1 MGAYATPDPV
11 PTGSEHTASP
21 DDRRVDRVAIAVVPV
36 AVAIGLM
43 VWLCVS
49 RDLMEVAF
57 LVVGLW
63 VGALLRDLRYA
74 FEVQRGWPCIERMFD
89 WAKIEE
95 MAGEE

>member
-1 MGAYATPDPV
+1 MTDQTRAKKLLARRADPPTAIGSLLAQARVRV
-11 PTGSEHTASP
+11 P
-21 DDRRVDRVAIAVVPV
+21 I

-49 RDLMEVAF
+49 QDLMEVAF

-74 FEVQRGWPCIERMFD
+74 FEVQRVWPCIERMFD

-95 MAGEE
+95 MAGDK